1 MNFLFFCPVLPC
13 PPQFTCHSAAAI
25 LKAPAH
31 HATTDRGLIVG
42 PLKRGGSG
50 GGGGVG
56 CGSTQCPWLIA
67 NDAGQSFLF
76 SVYRFAANATPS
88 SRHFHDKAHHERL
101 SISDNCQRVA
111 LIRAH
116 KPPPA
121 RRRDDDVTAPAAA
134 QGKRPQV
141 VREVR
146 MCDSDA
152 RIKTFTVSE
161 WHSLQIE
168 LLPPAA
174 LSMTPAVAAS
184 SGSRQQ
190 PPRFLLSYRG
200 KTSFHVDPR
209 GGALLPE

>member
-1 MNFLFFCPVLPC
+1 M
-13 PPQFTCHSAAAI
+13 
-25 LKAPAH
+25 KAPAAH

-116 KPPPA
+116 KPPPPA

-141 VREVR
+141 VKEVR
-146 MCDSDA
+146 MCESDA

-174 LSMTPAVAAS
+174 LSMASVTS
-184 SGSRQQ
+184 SGSRHQ
-190 PPRFLLSYRG
+190 PRFLLSYRG
-200 KTSFHVDPR
+200 KTSFHADPC

>member
-1 MNFLFFCPVLPC
+1 M
-13 PPQFTCHSAAAI
+13 
-25 LKAPAH
+25 
-31 HATTDRGLIVG
+31 G
-42 PLKRGGSG
+42 PLKRGGG

-121 RRRDDDVTAPAAA
+121 RRRDDDVTAP
-134 QGKRPQV
+134 GERLQV
-141 VREVR
+141 VKEVR

-174 LSMTPAVAAS
+174 LSMTPAAAAAS

-190 PPRFLLSYRG
+190 PRFLLSYRG